1 MGSQLLEDFIKST
14 GESVPGQGIFE
25 PEKERLLGVNL
36 RGVVWTKMGSM
47 VAYTGNIRFTRE
59 GTLEHGLERMVK
71 ISLGGEGINLI
82 KAEGV
87 GKLYLADKGKKVSV
101 LKLEKDS
108 ICVNYNN
115 ILAIED
121 SIRWEI
127 RMMRKFSGVAESDI
141 YNVKLEG
148 TGIIAIST
156 RHEPL
161 TFRVTRERPIFTDP
175 NTTVAWTGSLEPEVK
190 SDLALKTSIGRSTGE
205 SVQMIFRGEGFVV
218 VQPYE
223 EINSQA
229 QTRKGIST
237 VNVYT

>member
-1 MGSQLLEDFIKST
+1 MGSSLLEDFIRNT
-14 GESVPGQGIFE
+14 GEKAPGQGIFE

-71 ISLGGEGINLI
+71 ISLGGEGVNLI

-115 ILAIED
+115 ILSIED
-121 SIRWEI
+121 SISWEI

-156 RHEPL
+156 RHDPL
-161 TFRVTRERPIFTDP
+161 TFRVSRERPIFTDP

-190 SDLALKTSIGRSTGE
+190 SDLSLKTSIGRSTGE
-205 SVQMIFRGEGFVV
+205 SVQMVFRGEGFVV

-229 QTRKGIST
+229 QTRKGVST

>member
-1 MGSQLLEDFIKST
+1 MGSYLLEDFIRSN
-14 GESVPGQGIFE
+14 GERAPGQGVFE
-25 PEKERLLGVNL
+25 LEKEHLLGVNL

-47 VAYTGNIRFTRE
+47 AAYTGNIRFTRE
-59 GTLEHGLERMVK
+59 GTLEHGLGKMVK
-71 ISLGGEGINLI
+71 ISMGGEGVNLI

-108 ICVNYNN
+108 ICVNFND

-121 SIRWEI
+121 SISWDI
-127 RMMRKFSGVAESDI
+127 RMMRKFSGVTENDI

-148 TGIIAIST
+148 TGIVAIT
-156 RHEPL
+156 TNHEPL

-190 SDLALKTSIGRSTGE
+190 SDLSLKTSVGRSTGE
-205 SVQMIFRGEGFVV
+205 SVQMVFRGEGFVI

-223 EINSQA
+223 EINSQT
-229 QTRKGIST
+229 QTRKGVST

>member
-1 MGSQLLEDFIKST
+1 
-14 GESVPGQGIFE
+14 
-25 PEKERLLGVNL
+25 
-36 RGVVWTKMGSM
+36 MGSM

-71 ISLGGEGINLI
+71 ISLGGEGVNLI

-101 LKLEKDS
+101 VKLEKDS

-121 SIRWEI
+121 SIRWET

-223 EINSQA
+223 EVNSQA
-229 QTRKGIST
+229 QTRKGVST

>member
-1 MGSQLLEDFIKST
+1 MGSYLLEDFIKGT
-14 GESVPGQGIFE
+14 GEKTTGQGVFE
-25 PEKERLLGVNL
+25 LEKERLLGVNL

-47 VAYTGNIRFTRE
+47 VAYTGNIKFTRE

-127 RMMRKFSGVAESDI
+127 RMMRKFSGVAENDI

-148 TGIIAIST
+148 TGIVAVTT
-156 RHEPL
+156 RHELL
-161 TFRVTRERPIFTDP
+161 TFRVTRERPLFTDP
-175 NTTVAWTGSLEPEVK
+175 NTTVAWTGNMEPEVK
-190 SDLALKTSIGRSTGE
+190 SDLSLKTSVGRSTGE
-205 SVQMIFRGEGFVV
+205 SVQMIFRGEGFVI

-223 EINSQA
+223 EINLQT

>member
-1 MGSQLLEDFIKST
+1 MGSYSLEDFIRSN
-14 GESVPGQGIFE
+14 GERAPGQGVFE
-25 PEKERLLGVNL
+25 LEREHLLGVNL

-59 GTLEHGLERMVK
+59 GTLEHGLGKMVK
-71 ISLGGEGINLI
+71 ISMGGEGVNLI

-108 ICVNYNN
+108 ICVNFND

-121 SIRWEI
+121 SISWDI
-127 RMMRKFSGVAESDI
+127 RMMRKFSGVTENDI

-148 TGIIAIST
+148 TGIIAITT

-161 TFRVTRERPIFTDP
+161 TFRVSRERPIFTDP
-175 NTTVAWTGSLEPEVK
+175 NNTVAWTGNLEPEVK
-190 SDLALKTSIGRSTGE
+190 SDLSLKTIVGRSTGE
-205 SVQMIFRGEGFVV
+205 SVQMVFRGEGFVV

-223 EINSQA
+223 EINSQT
-229 QTRKGIST
+229 QTGKGVST
-237 VNVYT
+237 VSVYT